1 MSIKYKMPLYILT
14 VFIIFV
20 VLLLGYFKLFL
31 YEDLREEVDNY
42 WLHYDQI
49 NKRIVGEIMSS
60 YPDRKEMENNLQEI
74 YETEN
79 IRVKI
84 LDTNGNK
91 VMETGGQDD
100 KVTVLKQKETAFY
113 KNNLVYIMEIMHP
126 SPLRNFRWGGSFGRL
141 RIIGFSL
148 LGLVIISIIIYLHY
162 FIVRPLLIL
171 QRILDKFSYN
181 DLSINLP
188 YTRRKDEIGYFCN
201 KFYEMVERLKISRK
215 EQVDI
220 ILSISHDLKT
230 PLTSVIGFS
239 ERLMVGKRQTEERTR
254 EYSAIIYDKGQ
265 DMNILLEEFHEFAI
279 NELQYTAFKKSEVE
293 VHPFIKELYKKYEGE
308 LKERHGEFVLEN
320 QVPNGVIMMVDKDK
334 LKRVFDNLI
343 SNSKKYGNENR
354 KIKMICILEGKKIKV
369 SIEDNGSGVPQKEL
383 NKIFDK
389 FYRVDKSRS
398 RDKGGSGLGLAICKR
413 IIEAHGG
420 EIWAYRPSG
429 GGLGISFSI
438 PVK

>member
-14 VFIIFV
+14 VFILF
-20 VLLLGYFKLFL
+20 VLLLLSYFKLFL
-31 YEDLREEVDNY
+31 YDDLQEVDNY
-42 WLHYDQI
+42 WQHYDQI
-49 NKRIVGEIMSS
+49 NKSLIGEIMSS

-74 YETEN
+74 YETKN

-100 KVTVLKQKETAFY
+100 KVPVLKQKETAFY

-141 RIIGFSL
+141 RIIGFTL
-148 LGLVIISIIIYLHY
+148 LGLVIVSIILYLHF
-162 FIVRPLLIL
+162 FIVKPLLIL

-188 YTRRKDEIGYFCN
+188 YTNRKDEIGYFCN

-215 EQVDI
+215 EQVDL

-239 ERLMVGKRQTEERTR
+239 ERLMVGKGQTGERTR
-254 EYSAIIYDKGQ
+254 EYSAIIFDKAQ

-279 NELQYTAFKKSEVE
+279 NELQYMAFKKSAVE
-293 VHPFIKELYKKYEGE
+293 VRPFMEELSKKYEGE
-308 LKERHGEFVLEN
+308 LKERHGELALEN
-320 QVPNGVIMMVDKDK
+320 RVPNGVTMMVDKDK

-343 SNSKKYGNENR
+343 SNSKKYGNENL
-354 KIKMICILEGKKIKV
+354 KIKMICILEGKNLQV
-369 SIEDNGSGVPQKEL
+369 SLEDNGSGVPKEEL
-383 NKIFDK
+383 DKIFDK

-398 RDKGGSGLGLAICKR
+398 SDKGGSGLGLAICKR

-420 EIWAYRPSG
+420 EIWAYTPLG

-438 PVK
+438 PVR

>member
-31 YEDLREEVDNY
+31 SEDLREVVDNY
-42 WLHYDQI
+42 SLHYDQI
-49 NKRIVGEIMSS
+49 NERIVREIMSS
-60 YPDRKEMENNLQEI
+60 YPDRKEMANNLQEI

-84 LDTNGNK
+84 IDTNGNK
-91 VMETGGQDD
+91 VMETGGQEA
-100 KVTVLKQKETAFY
+100 KVPVLKQKETAFY
-113 KNNLVYIMEIMHP
+113 HNNLVYIMEIRHP

-141 RIIGFSL
+141 RIIGFTL
-148 LGLVIISIIIYLHY
+148 LGLVIVSIIIYLHY
-162 FIVRPLLIL
+162 FIVKPLLVL

-188 YTRRKDEIGYFCN
+188 YTKRKDEIGYFCN

-215 EQVDI
+215 EQADL

-239 ERLMVGKRQTEERTR
+239 ERLMVGKGQTEERTR
-254 EYSAIIYDKGQ
+254 EYSAIIYDKAR

-279 NELQYTAFKKSEVE
+279 NELQYTAFKKSAVE
-293 VHPFIKELYKKYEGE
+293 VRPFMEELSKKYEGE
-308 LKERHGEFVLEN
+308 LKERHGELALEN
-320 QVPNGVIMMVDKDK
+320 RVPNGVTMMVDKDK
-334 LKRVFDNLI
+334 LKRVLDNLI
-343 SNSKKYGNENR
+343 SNSKKYGNENL
-354 KIKMICILEGKKIKV
+354 KIKMICILEGKNLQV
-369 SIEDNGSGVPQKEL
+369 SLEDNGSGVPKEEL
-383 NKIFDK
+383 DKIFDK

-398 RDKGGSGLGLAICKR
+398 SDKGGSGLGLAICKR
-413 IIEAHGG
+413 IIEAQGG
-420 EIWAYRPSG
+420 EIWAYTPSG

>member
-14 VFIIFV
+14 VFLIFV
-20 VLLLGYFKLFL
+20 VLLLGYFRLFL
-31 YEDLREEVDNY
+31 YDDLREEVDNY

-49 NKRIVGEIMSS
+49 NKRIVGEIMSG

-74 YETEN
+74 YETET

-100 KVTVLKQKETAFY
+100 KVPVLKQKETAFY
-113 KNNLVYIMEIMHP
+113 KNNLVYIMEIIHP
-126 SPLRNFRWGGSFGRL
+126 SPLRNFRWGGSFGRF
-141 RIIGFSL
+141 RMIGFTL
-148 LGLVIISIIIYLHY
+148 LGLVIVSIIIYLHY
-162 FIVRPLLIL
+162 FIVKPLLIL

-188 YTRRKDEIGYFCN
+188 YTKRKDEIGYFCN
-201 KFYEMVERLKISRK
+201 KFYEMAERLKISRK

-254 EYSAIIYDKGQ
+254 EYSTIIYDKAR

-279 NELQYTAFKKSEVE
+279 NELQYTAFKKSVVE
-293 VHPFIKELYKKYEGE
+293 VRPFMEELSKKYEGE
-308 LKERHGEFVLEN
+308 LKEHHGEFALEN
-320 QVPNGVIMMVDKDK
+320 QVPNSMIMMVDKDK

-343 SNSKKYGNENR
+343 SNSKKYGNENL
-354 KIKMICILEGKKIKV
+354 KIKMICILEGKKLKV
-369 SIEDNGSGVPQKEL
+369 SIEDNGAGVPQEEL
-383 NKIFDK
+383 DKIFDK

-420 EIWAYRPSG
+420 AIWAYRSAG

>member
-1 MSIKYKMPLYILT
+1 MSIKYKMPLFIVM
-14 VFIIFV
+14 VFLIFV

-31 YEDLREEVDNY
+31 YDDLQKEVGNY

-49 NKRIVGEIMSS
+49 NKRIVGEIMES
-60 YPDRKEMENNLQEI
+60 YPDRKEMENNLQQI

-100 KVTVLKQKETAFY
+100 KVRVLKQKETAFY

-141 RIIGFSL
+141 RIIGFTL
-148 LGLVIISIIIYLHY
+148 LGLVIVSIIVYLHY
-162 FIVRPLLIL
+162 FIVKPLLIL
-171 QRILDKFSYN
+171 QSILDKFSYN

-188 YTRRKDEIGYFCN
+188 YTKRKDEIGYFCN
-201 KFYEMVERLKISRK
+201 KFYEMVERLKTSRK

-239 ERLMVGKRQTEERTR
+239 ERLMMGKGQTEERTR
-254 EYSAIIYDKGQ
+254 EYSKIIYDKAQ
-265 DMNILLEEFHEFAI
+265 DMNILLEEFHEFTI
-279 NELQYTAFKKSEVE
+279 NELKYTDFKKSEVE
-293 VHPFIKELYKKYEGE
+293 VRPFMEELSRKYAEE
-308 LKERHGEFVLEN
+308 LKEHHGEFALEN
-320 QVPNGVIMMVDKDK
+320 QVPDDITMMVDKDK

-343 SNSKKYGNENR
+343 SNSKKYGNENL
-354 KIKMICILEGKKIKV
+354 KIKMICTMERKNLKV
-369 SIEDNGSGVPQKEL
+369 SIEDNGSGVPHEEL
-383 NKIFDK
+383 DKIFDK

-420 EIWAYRPSG
+420 QIWAYTPSG
-429 GGLGISFSI
+429 GGLGISFLI
-438 PVK
+438 PVR